1 MDQISQNTYE
11 SYVCA
16 VSDVIDLIETA
27 SEKTPIIVDFDETL
41 FLRNSTEEYLN
52 TLQPRVIGAV
62 FLGLL
67 DYLKPWNWLQ
77 GSFKGEISRDW
88 LRVVISTLL
97 FPWTLFLWYWRA
109 QQLAHLQG
117 NTDLLQAIAKNVSSR
132 VIVATKGFAFIV
144 SPLLKHLS
152 LPRNTRN
159 NLIACRFWK
168 GIVDR
173 QVDKKE
179 RVIAALGADT
189 VKRAI
194 VVTDSTDDASL
205 LSAVAKPCLVVW
217 PKAKYC
223 PAMVD
228 AYIPFVYLERGK
240 RPGQRYFLRVI
251 LGNDLL
257 VIFLA
262 SSWLTSH
269 PLIHAASMTFL
280 ILSFWCIYELGYY
293 ENDLVAEK
301 FEKKPVLSK
310 TYQCYK
316 KRMDMWQPW
325 IWALLFAVPGIVLLE
340 LSEVFLESTNSG
352 FDCTRLFLS
361 QALTDMV
368 CWFGLLLSLRVSYWV
383 YNHVDKSTRPWLYQ
397 VLQIHKYFGFLVVTA
412 TNVIGVMLFAAQVL
426 SRWISY
432 IVYRNHT
439 DWPKNLPEQLISCFI
454 FGFLIMAVALGSDDF
469 LIVLNWQAL
478 IIFMWCAFRARR
490 QFWLI
495 VRQMWKSW

>member
-1 MDQISQNTYE
+1 MDQMSQNTYQ
-11 SYVCA
+11 SYVCS
-16 VSDVIDLIETA
+16 VSDVIDLIETV

-52 TLQPRVIGAV
+52 TLRPRVIGAV

-67 DYLKPWNWLQ
+67 NYLKPWNWLP
-77 GSFKGEISRDW
+77 GSLKGEISRDW

-97 FPWTLFLWYWRA
+97 FPWTLLLWCWRA
-109 QQLAHLQG
+109 RQLAHVQG
-117 NTDLLQAIAKNVSSR
+117 NTILLQAIAKSVSSR

-173 QVDKKE
+173 QMDKKE
-179 RVIAALGADT
+179 RVTAALGADT
-189 VKRAI
+189 IKRAI
-194 VVTDSTDDASL
+194 VVTDSPDDTSL

-217 PKAKYC
+217 PEAKYF

-228 AYIPFVYLERGK
+228 VYIPFVYLERCK
-240 RPGQRYFLRVI
+240 RSGQQYFLRVI
-251 LGNDLL
+251 LGNDLV

-262 SSWLTSH
+262 LSWLNSY

-280 ILSFWCIYELGYY
+280 LLSFWCVYELGYY
-293 ENDLVAEK
+293 ENDLVAEQ
-301 FEKKPVLSK
+301 FEEKPVLSK
-310 TYQCYK
+310 TYQRYK
-316 KRMDMWQPW
+316 QRMDMWQPW

-340 LSEVFLESTNSG
+340 LSKTFLESTNSV
-352 FDCTRLFLS
+352 FDYTRLFLS
-361 QALTDMV
+361 KALTDMV
-368 CWFGLLLSLRVSYWV
+368 CWFGLLLSLRVSYWA
-383 YNHVDKSTRPWLYQ
+383 YNHMDKSTRLWLYQ
-397 VLQIHKYFGFLVVTA
+397 FLQIYRYFGFLVVTA
-412 TNVIGVMLFAAQVL
+412 TSVIGVMLFAAQVL

-432 IVYRNHT
+432 IVYRNQA

-454 FGFLIMAVALGSDDF
+454 FGFLIMAIVLSGDDF
-469 LIVLNWQAL
+469 WIVLNWQTLL
-478 IIFMWCAFRARR
+478 IFLWYAFRAHR
-490 QFWLI
+490 QLWLI
-495 VRQMWKSW
+495 VHQMRLF